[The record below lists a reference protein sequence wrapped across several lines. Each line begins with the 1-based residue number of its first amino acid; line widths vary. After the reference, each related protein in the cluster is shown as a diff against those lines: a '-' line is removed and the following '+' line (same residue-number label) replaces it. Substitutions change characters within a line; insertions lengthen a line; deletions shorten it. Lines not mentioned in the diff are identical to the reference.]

1 MNEFTFTSPLWRY
14 SGENAWHFVALPSD
28 LAEDVRNMSGPRKAF
43 GSVRVEVT
51 IGTTTW
57 RTSLFPDAGRGT
69 FLLPVKQAVRR
80 AEGLEDDEAV
90 TVTLHLL
97 ES

>member
-1 MNEFTFTSPLWRY
+1 MNEFTFTSLLWRY
-14 SGENAWHFVALPSD
+14 PGENAWHFVALPPD
-28 LAEDVRNMSGPRKAF
+28 LADDVRHMSGPRKAF